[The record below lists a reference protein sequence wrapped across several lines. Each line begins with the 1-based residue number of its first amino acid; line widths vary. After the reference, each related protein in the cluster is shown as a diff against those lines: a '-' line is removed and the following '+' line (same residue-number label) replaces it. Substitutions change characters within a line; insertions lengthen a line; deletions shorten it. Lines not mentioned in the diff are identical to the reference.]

1 MRISIA
7 ALVVLV
13 GCGAPGRTDDG
24 ATDEVSDDVG
34 EDTTTDDVP
43 GDVSA
48 VTFTQAVGGAM
59 FVNPDAFP
67 MIPVRVRIEGTASA
81 VTVAVDGAAVDAVAE
96 GDGWVAQV
104 TTSNLATGEHVLI
117 ATADGVTA
125 TATLVVGRDGIQ
137 WTTIASHGNAGT
149 PRLHARDGH
158 MYLTWTDG
166 QRGPRTTW
174 LQEVDGAGR
183 AIGARTTLVSGEGA
197 DVLYARTALG
207 GDSVGVLYQTSGGPY
222 VNRFVRVGLDGT
234 PRGEVIELDGERYG
248 SYGGDIVWTGT
259 GFDVAWRTNNGA
271 GTSSVHWMH
280 VDEASGAVTGPI
292 IAAAAGN
299 DDPDG
304 GFDPITPVSVQP
316 GLVAFMRYRYDA
328 QLDFSI
334 KRCQVATI
342 DNATATSA
350 LAAIGS
356 GWSWDE
362 DCRVVDD
369 GTGPLVLRAGTSLT
383 DESDAPPVELFA
395 TRAPLA
401 GNRGNGTMAVS
412 APDQR
417 GEPTVVPTAG
427 LPVMVWSDA
436 RSYADDITTGQ
447 IELYAAP
454 LATSLV
460 TGAPIRFAHTK
471 LISSTAEPRGVAAGT
486 NAIVTWID
494 ERHGGSVVN
503 PQPEVYLET
512 LWQ

>member
-13 GCGAPGRTDDG
+13 GCGVPGRTDDG
-24 ATDEVSDDVG
+24 TTDEVSDDIG
-34 EDTTTDDVP
+34 EDTTTDAVP

-48 VTFTQAVGGAM
+48 VAFTQAVGGAM

-67 MIPVRVRIEGTASA
+67 TIPVRVRIEGTASA
-81 VTVAVDGAAVDAVAE
+81 VSVALDGAAVDAVAE
-96 GDGWVAQV
+96 GDEWVAQV
-104 TTSNLATGEHVLI
+104 PVGALPAGEHALV

-125 TATLVVGRDGIQ
+125 MATLVVGREGIQ
-137 WTTIASHGNAGT
+137 WTSIATNGNAGT
-149 PRLHARDGH
+149 PRLHTRDGRL
-158 MYLTWTDG
+158 YLTWTDG
-166 QRGPRTTW
+166 SRGPRTAW
-174 LQEVDGAGR
+174 VQEIDGGGR
-183 AIGARTTLVSGEGA
+183 AVGPRTALVAGDE
-197 DVLYARTALG
+197 DVLYARAALG
-207 GDSVGVLYQTSGGPY
+207 AAGMGVLYQTRGGPY
-222 VNRFVRVGLDGT
+222 VNRFVRVGLDGALQ
-234 PRGEVIELDGERYG
+234 GEVVPLDGDRYG

-259 GFDVAWRTNNGA
+259 DFEVAWRTNNGA
-271 GTSSVHWMH
+271 GTSSVHWMR
-280 VDEASGAVTGPI
+280 VEEATGAVTGPI

-304 GFDPITPVSVQP
+304 GFDPITPLSVQP

-328 QLDFSI
+328 ALDFSI

-342 DNATATSA
+342 DNAAASIE

-362 DCRVVDD
+362 DCRVVDG
-369 GTGPLVLRAGTSLT
+369 GTGPLVLRAGSSLT
-383 DESDAPPVELFA
+383 DESTSPPVELFA
-395 TRAPLA
+395 TRSPLA

-417 GEPTVVPTAG
+417 GEPNVVPTAG

-436 RSYADDITTGQ
+436 RSYAEDITTGQ

-454 LATSLV
+454 LAESLV
-460 TGAPIRFAHTK
+460 AGAPIRFAHTR
-471 LISSTAEPRGVAAGT
+471 LINSTAEPRGVAAGA

-494 ERHGGSVVN
+494 ERHGGSIVN
-503 PQPEVYLET
+503 PQPEVYIET
-512 LWQ
+512 IWQ